1 MNATRKK
8 FVSVIP
14 LSKQAKIRFSEDM
27 DLFHSCLVENETE
40 TMFYLQSLN
49 KQYRFCV
56 EKGGNCHWRIEK

>member
-8 FVSVIP
+8 FISVIP

-27 DLFHSCLVENETE
+27 DLFHSCLVENETD

-56 EKGGNCHWRIEK
+56 EKKDNCHWRIEK